1 MKLLFSLS
9 AILIA
14 IAAVF
19 ATMTLA
25 NPEPGY
31 HGHHRGGHGHGG
43 HGHGGYG
50 HGHGHGG
57 GFGGGFGR
65 GGFGGRFG

>member
-1 MKLLFSLS
+1 MKFIFSLS
-9 AILIA
+9 AILVI

-19 ATMTLA
+19 ATATMA
-25 NPEPGY
+25 DPEPA
-31 HGHHRGGHGHGG
+31 RGGHFR
-43 HGHGGYG
+43 G
-50 HGHGHGG
+50 HGHGHRGGFGGGFGRG